1 MDQKYKKW
9 DDFGKKEEKVEDV
22 VPEIKEVKVEEVVEK
37 RDWKEAEE
45 VVPEV
50 VEEIKLTTLDLDDKK
65 PTIKQLALNNQLVR
79 TYTSIEEAAKHT
91 GIAAD
96 CIEDACEGVDR
107 YIFGGFK
114 WMYI

>member
-22 VPEIKEVKVEEVVEK
+22 VPEIKEVKV
-37 RDWKEAEE
+37 EE

-107 YIFGGFK
+107 YIFAGFK